1 MTIDD
6 KKSRKRQ
13 LNWRLFVPVIAH
25 RFDASPAPD
34 LFTMRNI
41 PPASFEKDNGFYFLW
56 SLIEPPE
63 IDIAADSVR
72 QKYRQIFDPQ
82 FDNEKAIQAFDFK
95 RHREVYKEIYLPKF
109 KQIGI
114 DSKGLGA
121 SKDWCQ
127 EAKSLKSHLSPL
139 APEMQVS
146 YGRFRLMIDSPKFED
161 FIPPKV
167 DAPLPNLLSIAL

>member
-6 KKSRKRQ
+6 RKSRKRQ
-13 LNWRLFVPVIAH
+13 LNWRLFVPVMAH

-56 SLIEPPE
+56 ALIEPPKT
-63 IDIAADSVR
+63 DIATDSIR
-72 QKYRQIFDPQ
+72 LNYRQLFDPQ
-82 FDNEKAIQAFDFK
+82 LDNEKYLKAFDFK

-139 APEMQVS
+139 APEIQVMVD
-146 YGRFRLMIDSPKFED
+146 RFRLMIDSPKFED